1 MVDILKSLIKQ
12 FMPFAQKQMGFDR
25 VPRLFL
31 KNDNNEANNPMGKT
45 GFYDPQNESITIY
58 IGKRHPKDIMRSLSH
73 ELMHHT
79 QNCKGQFDNTSDLGE
94 QGYAQK
100 DSHLRTME
108 IQAYQASIVF
118 RDWEDSCK
126 GTIYYEHLQKGEN
139 KMSTKDWKNK
149 ELTQLLSEAWGFKFN
164 TLEEFNEFNG
174 NGEVQEEEVE
184 ATAETVDENTEEP
197 VEESVEEE
205 INEEEELDEA
215 HCAGKRDDE
224 KKKNEAAENDDE
236 TLEEISSDYGPGGDY
251 RDSLTPSQQQAAAEK
266 AEKERKAKKARTPG
280 KTLEEEEELEEGG
293 AAQRKGDPRVRRQD
307 PDRLREEEELEEEL
321 ENPDKADLDD
331 DGKLSSYEKKRGKAI
346 EKSMKKDKKPTK
358 EQIEALVKKALQE
371 ALQKRKG

>member
-1 MVDILKSLIKQ
+1 MVDVLKSLIKQ

-31 KNDNNEANNPMGKT
+31 KNDSNEANNPMGKT

-94 QGYAQK
+94 QGYAQNN
-100 DSHLRTME
+100 SHLRTME

-184 ATAETVDENTEEP
+184 ATAETVDENTEES
-197 VEESVEEE
+197 VEEAVEEE
-205 INEEEELDEA
+205 INEEEEQLSESGCTGNRDSD
-215 HCAGKRDDE
+215 HHKNLKPGKKCPE
-224 KKKNEAAENDDE
+224 CGYKKPANEAAENDGE
-236 TLEEISSDYGPGGDY
+236 
-251 RDSLTPSQQQAAAEK
+251 
-266 AEKERKAKKARTPG
+266 
-280 KTLEEEEELEEGG
+280 TLEEEEDIEEGKHKK
-293 AAQRKGDPRVRRQD
+293 KG
-307 PDRLREEEELEEEL
+307 
-321 ENPDKADLDD
+321 KYD
-331 DGKLSSYEKKRGKAI
+331 DGDGKDEKC
-346 EKSMKKDKKPTK
+346 DHVPCKPTK
-358 EQIEALVKKALQE
+358 EEIETIVDRVIKEVLQN
-371 ALQKRKG
+371 RKG

>member
-1 MVDILKSLIKQ
+1 MVDVLKSLIKQ

-31 KNDNNEANNPMGKT
+31 KNDSNEANNPMGKT

-79 QNCKGQFDNTSDLGE
+79 QNCKGQFDNTPELGE
-94 QGYAQK
+94 QGYAQN

-174 NGEVQEEEVE
+174 DGEVQEEEVE

-197 VEESVEEE
+197 VEEAVEEE
-205 INEEEELDEA
+205 INEEEEQLDEA
-215 HCAGKRDDE
+215 HCAGKRDVEPCGKADCPKCGGKKRQDE
-224 KKKNEAAENDDE
+224 ADD
-236 TLEEISSDYGPGGDY
+236 SDG
-251 RDSLTPSQQQAAAEK
+251 E
-266 AEKERKAKKARTPG
+266 
-280 KTLEEEEELEEGG
+280 TLEEEENIEEGVPQVSADELDKDDVVDG
-293 AAQRKGDPRVRRQD
+293 PGDMSV
-307 PDRLREEEELEEEL
+307 
-321 ENPDKADLDD
+321 K
-331 DGKLSSYEKKRGKAI
+331 DGKLVRV
-346 EKSMKKDKKPTK
+346 TK
-358 EQIEALVKKALQE
+358 EQIEALVQKALKE